1 MKYNTFWE
9 KNYVAFTL
17 DNALEEQIK
26 FKNEIHR
33 LKESTKP
40 KPYTKKKKK
49 FLTFENTHR
58 LLRGR

>member
-1 MKYNTFWE
+1 MG
-9 KNYVAFTL
+9 KNYLAFTL
-17 DNALEEQIK
+17 DDALEEQMK

-49 FLTFENTHR
+49 ILTFENAHR
-58 LLRGR
+58 LLRGK